1 MPAELNGISFEV
13 VGDNSDG
20 LKKLDDVLAKL
31 TSLQSF
37 ATGGN
42 PLSKITSGLK
52 RLNQTLAEISDESIA
67 KIERLSASL
76 KQLSD
81 ITSGLKMPN
90 KIKMPQIVEPDPT
103 ASSGGS
109 KTPAPAPQPTEPV
122 TQRTDDVQSRF
133 AGLLSVLDNLGNK
146 YLQVG
151 SAVKS
156 FAEEHKGAVAVM
168 KMVGTAAGTAGKA
181 ALALGQSFAKVGAMA
196 GRKVWDSLTSGVTAA
211 TTKLSGLGRALGRI
225 ALYRGLRT
233 IIKNIASGFSE
244 GLQNAYQWAQMTG
257 NQFAASMDQIATS
270 TLYAKNSMAAMA
282 MPLYNAVAPAID
294 YIIDK
299 FVALMNVINQVFAIL
314 GGATKWTK
322 AIKVQKQWG
331 NAVKGAGGSA
341 RAAKKDID
349 LYLASFDELHVMN
362 EPKDSGGGGGGGGG
376 GAGLDPLDMFEEQPI
391 DSKLKDLIENGKW
404 YEIGQ
409 LLADKLNTLTEAAD
423 NWLIGTFEPWALKF
437 ATGLAQLLNGFIDG
451 YNWELLGKT
460 VADGL
465 NAVLRATNRF
475 DEEFRYY
482 NFGQSLGRMFDSFVE
497 NFDVDALAEHLAN
510 KFNRIALVLTGFVEQ
525 IDFKKAGQKLGK
537 GVQSMFDYLNIGM
550 AARGIITG
558 LNGIRDLLNGFND
571 EIDWNGIATRFALNI
586 NSMLEGVDW
595 TGLSQAI
602 FTIVNNIALSF
613 LVWINTID
621 WHEVGSA
628 IGEALNGAVYA
639 IDLGSVLVG
648 LLDLAQNLVG
658 GLAIAVATVDWVQV
672 TLDFLDALG
681 RVLLDVIAGLPRF
694 AVDLL
699 VIAGSIVGGLCT
711 GLLVAV
717 VKLPA
722 WLWNNLVKPI
732 IDFIKDLFGIG
743 TGNAKLLT
751 LGSGLID
758 DLKEGMSSVWHRVTD
773 FIGEKFDGICTT
785 ISGAWDSVKTWTSET
800 WDAMKGFIKDNA
812 EDMGMNISQKW
823 GEFKTTIGDAWDSI
837 KEKTSKKWESIKQTV
852 KDAIDRMKSFFNF
865 KWELPSIKLPHFS
878 VSGSANPLDWLKHGV
893 PKINVSWYATGG
905 FPEDGLFMA
914 NHNELVGQFS
924 NGKTAVA
931 NNEQITDGIE
941 RAVTRALRSAG
952 GFGSNSPI
960 VIRGEIDGEP
970 LFEWMV
976 DRNNTEVARTG
987 ESPLLV

>member
-81 ITSGLKMPN
+81 ITSGLRMPN
-90 KIKMPQIVEPDPT
+90 KIKMPQIVEPDPA

-146 YLQVG
+146 YLQV
-151 SAVKS
+151 
-156 FAEEHKGAVAVM
+156 
-168 KMVGTAAGTAGKA
+168 VGTAASTAGKA

-244 GLQNAYQWAQMTG
+244 GLSNAYQWAQMTG

-423 NWLIGTFEPWALKF
+423 NWLVGTFEPWALKF

-465 NAVLRATNRF
+465 NAVLRAMNRF

-510 KFNRIALVLTGFVEQ
+510 KFNRIALVVTGFVEQ
-525 IDFKKAGQKLGK
+525 INFTKAGQKLGK

-613 LVWINTID
+613 LTWINTID

-785 ISGAWDSVKTWTSET
+785 ISGAWDSVKKWTSET
-800 WDAMKGFIKDNA
+800 WDAMKGFVKDNA

-823 GEFKTTIGDAWDSI
+823 ETFKTTIGDAWDSI
-837 KEKTSKKWESIKQTV
+837 KEKTSKKWEDIKETV
-852 KDAIDRMKSFFNF
+852 RGAIEKLKGFLNF

-878 VSGSANPLDWLKHGV
+878 
-893 PKINVSWYATGG
+893 GG

-952 GFGSNSPI
+952 GFGNNSPI